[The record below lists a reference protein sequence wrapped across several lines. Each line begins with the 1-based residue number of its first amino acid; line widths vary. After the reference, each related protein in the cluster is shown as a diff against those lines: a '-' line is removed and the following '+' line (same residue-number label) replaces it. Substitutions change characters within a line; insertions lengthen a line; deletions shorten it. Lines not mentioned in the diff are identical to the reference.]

1 MSSRVVERD
10 LIVVVVPVGFDL
22 RTTDSRQL
30 GGRTMIS
37 CTTDL
42 SGEELD
48 RRLVAPGA
56 SPNRAATGETAVR
69 LGRLLGCPVLLRAIH
84 TPRLLH
90 RRGPGARRARPG
102 PAALGTPW
110 QPRPQLPRTRRPP
123 GGGPP
128 R

>member
-1 MSSRVVERD
+1 VSSRVVERD

-56 SPNRAATGETAVR
+56 SPNRAATGETTVR
-69 LGRLLGCPVLLRAIH
+69 LGRLLGCPVLLR
-84 TPRLLH
+84 TCWES
-90 RRGPGARRARPG
+90 ARRACVTDVADVTSVATWRLLPH
-102 PAALGTPW
+102 ALI
-110 QPRPQLPRTRRPP
+110 PP
-123 GGGPP
+123 T
-128 R
+128 